1 MRKAQR
7 KTKCQQK
14 QASGA
19 QHGTFF
25 VGIKIYE
32 ERTDQKKKGQIHSMP
47 IIDVEKKI

>member
-32 ERTDQKKKGQIHSMP
+32 ERTDQKKKAKSIQCPS
-47 IIDVEKKI
+47 